1 MRIGVLTG
9 GGDAPGLNPAIA
21 GIVERATVDGIEIV
35 GLKRGWEALAI
46 RDNDHHVVPLGPEV
60 IRDFSRMGGSKLQ
73 CSRTNPVSPDNDRT
87 EIVKENIEKLKL
99 DAIIAIGGEDTLGAG
114 ATLSERGIRI
124 VGIPKTID
132 RDLAGT
138 EYTLGYDTALNVI
151 CDSAERIA
159 HTAESHQTIFLLEV
173 MGRHAGWLALRGGE
187 AAFADVILIP
197 EHPFSLEQLSS
208 VLRERMKESE
218 KMGFEHFYKI
228 VVISEGAH
236 IKGEEAVRRDSL
248 LDEFGHY
255 SLGGVGNYL
264 KGLLEHEFH
273 HTRYTAL
280 AYLQRGAPPSQK
292 DRQMGRR
299 FGHNAVEM
307 LEKGQFGSMVAL
319 QRSRLTRVPLAEIRK
334 SPSLVNVNKY
344 YDTERLNV
352 KIEET
357 EVEQ

>member
-21 GIVERATVDGIEIV
+21 GVVERAVLGGHEIV
-35 GLKRGWEALAI
+35 GLKRGWEALSI
-46 RDNDHHVVPLGPEV
+46 RENDRHILPLGPEI
-60 IRDFSRMGGSKLQ
+60 IREYSRLGGSKLQ
-73 CSRTNPVSPDNDRT
+73 CSRTNPVSKDNDRT
-87 EIVKENIEKLKL
+87 DLVKENMKKLKL
-99 DAIIAIGGEDTLGAG
+99 DAIIAIGGEDTLGA
-114 ATLSERGIRI
+114 AAVLAERGVRV

-132 RDLAGT
+132 RDLVGT

-151 CDSAERIA
+151 CNSVERIA

-197 EHPFSLEQLSS
+197 EYPISLKQLASVLHEHLAESMKQGFEQLY
-208 VLRERMKESE
+208 
-218 KMGFEHFYKI
+218 KMI
-228 VVISEGAH
+228 VVSEGSH
-236 IKGEEAVRRDSL
+236 IEGEDAVRRDSQ

-264 KGLLEHEFH
+264 KGLLEHQFK

-307 LEKGQFGSMVAL
+307 LKNEEYGFMVAL
-319 QRSRLTRVPLAEIRK
+319 EKSRLTKTDLKEVRK
-334 SPSLVNVNKY
+334 SPRLVDVDRY

-352 KIEET
+352 KIAWT
-357 EVEQ
+357 DMP

>member
-21 GIVERATVDGIEIV
+21 GVVERAAQCGIGV
-35 GLKRGWEALAI
+35 LGLKRGWEALAI
-46 RDNDHHVVPLGPEV
+46 RDNEKHVVELGPGI
-60 IRDFSRMGGSKLQ
+60 IREYSRLGGSRLQ
-73 CSRTNPVSPDNDRT
+73 CSRTNPVAPKNDRT
-87 EIVKENIEKLKL
+87 DIVKENMKKLGL
-99 DAIIAIGGEDTLGAG
+99 DALIAIGGEDTLGA
-114 ATLSERGIRI
+114 AVTLSERGVPV

-151 CDSAERIA
+151 CDSAERIS
-159 HTAESHQTIFLLEV
+159 HTAESHQTIFFLEV

-197 EHPFSLEQLSS
+197 EYPFTLEKLSS
-208 VLRERMKESE
+208 VIRDELRKSE
-218 KMGFEHFYKI
+218 DSGFENRYKI
-228 VVISEGAH
+228 IVVSEGSH
-236 IKGEEAVRRDSL
+236 IAGEDEVRKDTK

-255 SLGGVGNYL
+255 SLGGVGSYL

-273 HTRYTAL
+273 HTRYMAL

-292 DRQMGRR
+292 DRQIGRR

-307 LEKGQFGSMVAL
+307 LRNEEYGYMVAL
-319 QRSRLTRVPLAEIRK
+319 QRSRLTRVHLKEIRK
-334 SPSLVNVNKY
+334 SPRLVDVEKY

-352 KIEET
+352 RIEWMD
-357 EVEQ
+357 VGN